1 MGRYSLDAAG
11 LAYAGGEWDASKYQT
26 FIPDTD
32 AILPICDDE
41 YFEDQDD
48 DQGEDLDLSCDDEKP
63 VRSGYSVTRDQE
75 PAPAAAAPGKV
86 VNIHAASQLQVV
98 LVKPEKFED
107 VSGIA
112 DHLNDKRTVLLNLE
126 TAAPDLKRRMVDFLS
141 GVAYANGGQIKKIAS
156 ATYII
161 TPYNVGVIGD
171 AMMDELENNSSAYF

>member
-1 MGRYSLDAAG
+1 MGFMDKFKNFMG
-11 LAYAGGEWDASKYQT
+11 V
-26 FIPDTD
+26 P
-32 AILPICDDE
+32 DDE

-48 DQGEDLDLSCDDEKP
+48 DQGEDLDLSFDDEKP

-75 PAPAAAAPGKV
+75 PAPAAAAPGTV